1 MLNGPSKSHLNST
14 QSRAWSRHG

>member
-1 MLNGPSKSHLNST
+1 MLNGPSKSHLNLT